1 MSHTKG
7 PWLIIGDSVCYDSE
21 YGGPFLSIAEH
32 IKPHNINLIAAAPEM
47 LEQLEALLDGL
58 GELRQSGHDLSKWP
72 SSLQKARTATYAII
86 KKAKGEL

>member
-47 LEQLEALLDGL
+47 LEDLETLVNVLERGTETPEDLEGI
-58 GELRQSGHDLSKWP
+58 LRYSKN
-72 SSLQKARTATYAII
+72 LI